1 MMIDF
6 QIALEYL
13 LHFIVIQWI
22 YEQTSLVRVPR
33 LILPLAFLVEFLGG
47 LLGSSFG
54 VGLSFMTPFYLLFY
68 AYFFGKERTANMLAF
83 YAFYPL
89 VIYLLIFNGYSY
101 FLMPA
106 FNITSDF
113 LNKSYLYF
121 IFFDLLIVPTF
132 VALSKLLNIDFKS
145 LRVLERDRKF
155 SRIMFFTNFILI
167 SYVIFN
173 YAVVVASQFFSLYYA
188 GPIVTLVGFASILF
202 AVYSVNKYADEYFEN
217 QRRKENRRHLDD
229 LEKYSEQVESL
240 YETLRGFRHD
250 YTNVLISLSE
260 AIQMRDIDQIKMIY
274 DTVLKDSASDLKQQ
288 KFDLAKLTHVT
299 NMPLKSLLSSKLAE
313 AFDKGI
319 HCHVEVEEGVLFTD
333 MRVLDLITITSILC
347 DNAIEAAVLSETP
360 KLSIAIFKM
369 EGQSVI
375 AVENSTKEA
384 SIDIAPLKQRGFS
397 TKGTGRGLGLAN
409 IEEILFRY
417 DNVSL
422 ETESAQHRFVQLLS
436 VTPKQD

>member
-319 HCHVEVEEGVLFTD
+319 HCHVEVEEGVFFTD

-360 KLSIAIFKM
+360 KLSIAIFNM

>member
-145 LRVLERDRKF
+145 LRALERDRKF

-319 HCHVEVEEGVLFTD
+319 HCHVEVEEGVFFTD

>member
-274 DTVLKDSASDLKQQ
+274 DTVLKDSASDLKPQ

-319 HCHVEVEEGVLFTD
+319 HCHVEVEEGVFFTD

>member
-132 VALSKLLNIDFKS
+132 VALFKLLNIDFKS

-319 HCHVEVEEGVLFTD
+319 HCHVEVEEGVFFTD
-333 MRVLDLITITSILC
+333 MRALDLITITSILC

-375 AVENSTKEA
+375 AVENSTKED
-384 SIDIAPLKQRGFS
+384 SIDITPLKKRGFS

>member
-1 MMIDF
+1 MIDF

-202 AVYSVNKYADEYFEN
+202 AVYSVKKYADEYFEN

-274 DTVLKDSASDLKQQ
+274 DTVLKDSASDLKRQ

-319 HCHVEVEEGVLFTD
+319 HCHVEVEEGVFFTD

>member
-167 SYVIFN
+167 SYVILN

-319 HCHVEVEEGVLFTD
+319 HCHVEVEEGVFFTD
-333 MRVLDLITITSILC
+333 MRALDLITITSILC

-375 AVENSTKEA
+375 AVENSTKED
-384 SIDIAPLKQRGFS
+384 SIDITPLKKRGFS

-422 ETESAQHRFVQLLS
+422 DTESAQHRFVQLLS

>member
-319 HCHVEVEEGVLFTD
+319 HCHVEVEEGVFFTD

-422 ETESAQHRFVQLLS
+422 ETESVQHRFVQLLS

>member
-167 SYVIFN
+167 SYVILN

-319 HCHVEVEEGVLFTD
+319 HCHVEVEEGVFFTD

-384 SIDIAPLKQRGFS
+384 SIDITPLKKRGFS

>member
-22 YEQTSLVRVPR
+22 YEQTSLVKVPR

-83 YAFYPL
+83 YAFYPS
-89 VIYLLIFNGYSY
+89 VIYLLIFNG
-101 FLMPA
+101 
-106 FNITSDF
+106 
-113 LNKSYLYF
+113 YF

-132 VALSKLLNIDFKS
+132 VAFFKLLNIDFKS

-229 LEKYSEQVESL
+229 LEKYSEQVEGL

-260 AIQMRDIDQIKMIY
+260 AIQMRDIDKIKMIY

-319 HCHVEVEEGVLFTD
+319 HCHVEVEEGVFFTD

>member
-33 LILPLAFLVEFLGG
+33 LVLPLAFLVEFLGG

-167 SYVIFN
+167 SYVILN

-229 LEKYSEQVESL
+229 LEKYSEQVEGL

-250 YTNVLISLSE
+250 YNNVLISLSE

-319 HCHVEVEEGVLFTD
+319 HCHVEVEEGVFFTD
-333 MRVLDLITITSILC
+333 MRALDLITITSILC

-375 AVENSTKEA
+375 AVENSTKED
-384 SIDIAPLKQRGFS
+384 SIDITPLKKRGFS

>member
-68 AYFFGKERTANMLAF
+68 AYFFGKERTANMLVF

-319 HCHVEVEEGVLFTD
+319 HCHVEVEEGVFFTD
-333 MRVLDLITITSILC
+333 MRALDLITITSILC

-375 AVENSTKEA
+375 AVENSTKED
-384 SIDIAPLKQRGFS
+384 SIDITPLKKRGFS

>member
-33 LILPLAFLVEFLGG
+33 LVLPLAFLVEFLGG

-167 SYVIFN
+167 SYVILN

-229 LEKYSEQVESL
+229 LEKYSEQVEGL

-319 HCHVEVEEGVLFTD
+319 HCHVEVEEGVFFTD
-333 MRVLDLITITSILC
+333 MRALDLITITSILC

-375 AVENSTKEA
+375 AVENSTKED
-384 SIDIAPLKQRGFS
+384 SIDITPLKKRGFS

>member
-83 YAFYPL
+83 YTFYPL

-132 VALSKLLNIDFKS
+132 VALSKLLNIHFKS

-274 DTVLKDSASDLKQQ
+274 DTVLKDSASDLRQQ

-319 HCHVEVEEGVLFTD
+319 HCHVEVEEGVFFTD

-422 ETESAQHRFVQLLS
+422 ETESVQHRFVQLLS

>member
-155 SRIMFFTNFILI
+155 SRIMFFTSFILI

-288 KFDLAKLTHVT
+288 KFDLAKLIHVT

-319 HCHVEVEEGVLFTD
+319 HCHVEVEEGVFFTD

>member
-33 LILPLAFLVEFLGG
+33 LILPSAFLVEFLGG

-274 DTVLKDSASDLKQQ
+274 DTVLKDSASDLRQQ

-319 HCHVEVEEGVLFTD
+319 HCHVEVEEGVFFTD

>member
-274 DTVLKDSASDLKQQ
+274 DTVLKDSASDLRQQ

-319 HCHVEVEEGVLFTD
+319 HCHVEVEEGVFFTD

-384 SIDIAPLKQRGFS
+384 SIDIAPLKQKGFS

-422 ETESAQHRFVQLLS
+422 ETESVQHRFVQLLS

>member
-89 VIYLLIFNGYSY
+89 VIYLLIFNGHSY

-319 HCHVEVEEGVLFTD
+319 HCHVEVEEGVFFTD
-333 MRVLDLITITSILC
+333 MRALDLITITSILC

-375 AVENSTKEA
+375 AVENSTKED
-384 SIDIAPLKQRGFS
+384 SIDITPLKKRGFS

>member
-54 VGLSFMTPFYLLFY
+54 IGLSFMTPFYLLFY

-274 DTVLKDSASDLKQQ
+274 DTVLKDSASDLRQQ

-319 HCHVEVEEGVLFTD
+319 HCHVEVEEGVFFTD

-422 ETESAQHRFVQLLS
+422 ETESVQHRFVQLLS

>member
-33 LILPLAFLVEFLGG
+33 LVLPLAFLVEFLGG

-167 SYVIFN
+167 SYVILN

-319 HCHVEVEEGVLFTD
+319 HCHVEVEEGVFFAD
-333 MRVLDLITITSILC
+333 MRALDLITITSILC
-347 DNAIEAAVLSETP
+347 DDAIEAAVLSETP

-375 AVENSTKEA
+375 AVENSTKED
-384 SIDIAPLKQRGFS
+384 SIDITPLKKRGFS

-422 ETESAQHRFVQLLS
+422 EAESAQHRFVQLLS

>member
-167 SYVIFN
+167 SYVILN

-319 HCHVEVEEGVLFTD
+319 HCHVEVEEGVFFTD

-375 AVENSTKEA
+375 AVENSTKED
-384 SIDIAPLKQRGFS
+384 SIDITPLKKRGFS

>member
-22 YEQTSLVRVPR
+22 YEQTSLVKVPR

-229 LEKYSEQVESL
+229 LEKYSEQVEGL

-274 DTVLKDSASDLKQQ
+274 DTVLKDSASDLKRQ

-319 HCHVEVEEGVLFTD
+319 HCHVEVEEGVFFTD

>member
-145 LRVLERDRKF
+145 LRALERDRKF

-229 LEKYSEQVESL
+229 LEKYSEQVEGL

-319 HCHVEVEEGVLFTD
+319 HCHVEVEEGVFFTD

>member
-33 LILPLAFLVEFLGG
+33 LVLPLAFLVEFLGG

-173 YAVVVASQFFSLYYA
+173 YSVVVASQFFSLYYA
-188 GPIVTLVGFASILF
+188 GPIVTLVGFASILY

-229 LEKYSEQVESL
+229 LEKYSEQVEGL

-274 DTVLKDSASDLKQQ
+274 DTVIKDSASDLKQK

-299 NMPLKSLLSSKLAE
+299 NIQLKSLLSSKLAE

-319 HCHVEVEEGVLFTD
+319 HCHVEVEEGVFFTD
-333 MRVLDLITITSILC
+333 MRALDLITITSILC

-375 AVENSTKEA
+375 AVENSTKED
-384 SIDIAPLKQRGFS
+384 SIDITPLKKRGFS

>member
-145 LRVLERDRKF
+145 LRVLERDCKF

-217 QRRKENRRHLDD
+217 QCRKENRRHLDD

-274 DTVLKDSASDLKQQ
+274 DTVLKDSASDLRQQ

-319 HCHVEVEEGVLFTD
+319 HCHVEVEEGVFFTD

>member
-33 LILPLAFLVEFLGG
+33 LVLPLAFLVEFLGG

-167 SYVIFN
+167 SYVILN

-240 YETLRGFRHD
+240 YETLRCFRHD

-319 HCHVEVEEGVLFTD
+319 HCHVEVEEGVFFTD
-333 MRVLDLITITSILC
+333 MRALDLITITSILC

-375 AVENSTKEA
+375 AVENSTKED
-384 SIDIAPLKQRGFS
+384 SIDITPLKKRGFS

>member
-89 VIYLLIFNGYSY
+89 VIYLFIFNGYSY

-274 DTVLKDSASDLKQQ
+274 DTVLKDSASDLRQQ

-319 HCHVEVEEGVLFTD
+319 HCHVEVEEGVFFTD

-422 ETESAQHRFVQLLS
+422 ETESVQHRFVQLLS

>member
-1 MMIDF
+1 MMLNL

-22 YEQTSLVRVPR
+22 YERTSLVKVPR
-33 LILPLAFLVEFLGG
+33 MILPIAFLVECIGGILGM
-47 LLGSSFG
+47 SYN

-68 AYFFGKERTANMLAF
+68 AYFYGKERTTNMLAF

-89 VIYLLIFNGYSY
+89 VLYLLIFNGYAY
-101 FLMPA
+101 FLMPG
-106 FNITSDF
+106 FGITSDF
-113 LNKSYLYF
+113 LNRSYLYF
-121 IFFDLLIVPTF
+121 IFFDLLIIPTF
-132 VALSKLLNIDFKS
+132 VALSKLLNIDFKY

-155 SRIMFFTNFILI
+155 GRIMFFTNFILI

-319 HCHVEVEEGVLFTD
+319 HCHVEVEEGVFFTD

>member
-167 SYVIFN
+167 SYVILN

-319 HCHVEVEEGVLFTD
+319 HCHVEVEEGVFFTD
-333 MRVLDLITITSILC
+333 MRALDLITITSILC

-375 AVENSTKEA
+375 AVENSTKED
-384 SIDIAPLKQRGFS
+384 SIDITPLKKRGFS

>member
-145 LRVLERDRKF
+145 LRALERDRKF

-274 DTVLKDSASDLKQQ
+274 DTVLKDSASDLRQQ

-319 HCHVEVEEGVLFTD
+319 HCHVEVEEGVFFTD

>member
-202 AVYSVNKYADEYFEN
+202 AVYSVKKYADEYFEN

-250 YTNVLISLSE
+250 YTNVLISLNE

-274 DTVLKDSASDLKQQ
+274 DTVLKDSASDLKRQ

-319 HCHVEVEEGVLFTD
+319 HCHVEVEEGVFFTD

>member
-274 DTVLKDSASDLKQQ
+274 DTVLKDSASDLRQQ
-288 KFDLAKLTHVT
+288 KFDLEKLTHVT

-319 HCHVEVEEGVLFTD
+319 HCHVEVEEGVFFTD

>member
-22 YEQTSLVRVPR
+22 YEKTSLVRVPR

-229 LEKYSEQVESL
+229 LEKYSEQVEGL

-319 HCHVEVEEGVLFTD
+319 HCHVEVEEGVFFTD

>member
-173 YAVVVASQFFSLYYA
+173 YAVVVASQFFLLYYA

-319 HCHVEVEEGVLFTD
+319 HCHVEVEEGVFFTD

>member
-229 LEKYSEQVESL
+229 LENYSEQVEGL

-319 HCHVEVEEGVLFTD
+319 HCHVEVEEGVFFTD

>member
-22 YEQTSLVRVPR
+22 YEQTSLVKVPR

-145 LRVLERDRKF
+145 LRALERDRKF

-319 HCHVEVEEGVLFTD
+319 HCHVEVEEGVFFTD

>member
-22 YEQTSLVRVPR
+22 YEQTSLVKVPR

-319 HCHVEVEEGVLFTD
+319 HCHVEVEEGVFFTD
-333 MRVLDLITITSILC
+333 MRALDLITITSILC
-347 DNAIEAAVLSETP
+347 DNAIEAAVLSEAP

-375 AVENSTKEA
+375 AVENSTKED
-384 SIDIAPLKQRGFS
+384 SIDITPLKKRGFS